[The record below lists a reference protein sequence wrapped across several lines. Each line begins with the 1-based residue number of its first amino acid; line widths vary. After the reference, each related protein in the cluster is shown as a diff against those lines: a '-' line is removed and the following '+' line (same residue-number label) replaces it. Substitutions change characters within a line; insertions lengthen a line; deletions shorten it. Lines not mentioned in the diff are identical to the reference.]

1 MIKRALCLGLSLACL
16 SLASL
21 ADQIV
26 LKNGD
31 RLSGSIVKSD
41 EKALVIKTEFA
52 GVVTVQWD
60 AIDTINATQPLNV
73 VSKSGQKLIGTLA
86 MSENKAEISASE
98 TGKTTLAKSDI
109 SIIRNKEEEA
119 AYQAEI
125 DRYANPGLTDLWTG
139 AVDLG
144 LSLTK
149 GNADTFTFTVG
160 AEAIRATKRD
170 KTRVYY
176 SSINA
181 RNSTNGPSRAIAN
194 ARRGG
199 LRYDINLTSRTYLFG
214 FTDFEFDEFQKL
226 DLRFVAGGGFGTSL
240 IKNETTTFD
249 LFGGGSYN
257 KEIFTTLRRD
267 SGEAFFGEEFTK
279 KLSGRT
285 SIRQRSVLYPN
296 LTNTGQYR
304 FQFDAGIVTALSR
317 YLSWQ
322 VSLSDRYLSNPLP
335 GVKKNDVLLTAGIRL
350 AMTGNK

>member
-1 MIKRALCLGLSLACL
+1 MPKPRLLTAVCLLLLA
-16 SLASL
+16 APSL
-21 ADQIV
+21 ADLV
-26 LKNGD
+26 TLKNGD
-31 RLSGSIVKSD
+31 RLTGAVVKAD
-41 EKALVIKTEFA
+41 DKALVIKTEFA
-52 GVVTVQWD
+52 GTVTVQWD
-60 AIDTINATQPLNV
+60 AVEEINSTEPLNV
-73 VSKSGQKLIGTLA
+73 FSKSGQRLVGTLRLSA
-86 MSENKAEISASE
+86 ARAEVTTTESGQVTVNKADI
-98 TGKTTLAKSDI
+98 TT
-109 SIIRNKEEEA
+109 IRNQAEQA

-125 DRYANPGLTDLWTG
+125 DRYANPGLTELWTG

-160 AEAIRATKRD
+160 AEGIRATKRD

-176 SSINA
+176 ASINA
-181 RNSTNGPSRAIAN
+181 RNSTAGPSTAIAN

-199 LRYDINLTSRTYLFG
+199 LRYDLNLTPRSYVFG
-214 FTDFEFDEFQKL
+214 FTDLEFDEFQKL
-226 DLRFVAGGGFGTSL
+226 DLRFVAGGGAGVSL
-240 IKNETTTFD
+240 VKSETTTFD

-267 SGEAFFGEEFTK
+267 SAEVFAGEEYTK

-285 SIRQRSVLYPN
+285 SIRQRAVIYPN
-296 LTNTGQYR
+296 LSRTGEYR

-335 GVKKNDVLLTAGIRL
+335 GVKKNDLLLTAGIRVAL
-350 AMTGNK
+350 TGAK